1 MEEPLQPKKP
11 LGFWKTVLASFV
23 GFIAANILCSIFAF
37 FLFIVIVVGA
47 LASGSTPTEIQ
58 DGSVLKIDLSSISE
72 IVTTDE
78 LSSFIPGMGSDEKP
92 ISLSQALSS
101 IRKAKA
107 DSRIRGIYLNVEG
120 YSGGMASTA
129 DLREAL
135 KDFRSSGKFI
145 ISYADSYDQKAITS
159 RR

>member
-23 GFIAANILCSIFAF
+23 GFIAANVLCSIFAF

-47 LASGSTPTEIQ
+47 LASGSTPTEIR

-92 ISLSQALSS
+92 TKEAKTVFQKPKGFLGCKGSS
-101 IRKAKA
+101 I
-107 DSRIRGIYLNVEG
+107 GV
-120 YSGGMASTA
+120 
-129 DLREAL
+129 
-135 KDFRSSGKFI
+135 
-145 ISYADSYDQKAITS
+145 
-159 RR
+159 

>member
-1 MEEPLQPKKP
+1 MLD
-11 LGFWKTVLASFV
+11 LRL
-23 GFIAANILCSIFAF
+23 

-78 LSSFIPGMGSDEKP
+78 LSSFIPGGSDEKP
-92 ISLSQALSS
+92 ISLSQALAS

-145 ISYADSYDQKAITS
+145 ISYADSYDPEGLLPLVGSEQGHPQPSGYGGACRAGFGTDLLPS
-159 RR
+159 GFG